1 MDGSY
6 MTDDRPLL
14 CGMCHRRMCDIAIIR
29 GDVHLLRA
37 PRRVGIPQEKVPEGR
52 VARGFGSVRGTRP
65 RDPNVRIFEDDSDE
79 NRFRIVHHHK
89 RGGRGPLDRTIT
101 AATLQK
107 MYDAAVAARADEVVL
122 R

>member
-1 MDGSY
+1 ML
-6 MTDDRPLL
+6 TDEKALL
-14 CGMCHRRMCDIAIIR
+14 CGTCGRRICDIAIIR

-52 VARGFGSVRGTRP
+52 VARSSGAIRGGRQ
-65 RDPNVRIFEDDSDE
+65 RDPNVRIFEDESDE

-89 RGGRGPLDRTIT
+89 SNSRGPLDRTVT
-101 AATLQK
+101 AATLAK
-107 MYDAAVAARADEVVL
+107 VYNAAVAAGEREVVL

>member
-1 MDGSY
+1 VAAGY
-6 MTDDRPLL
+6 LTEERPLV
-14 CGMCHRRMCDIAIIR
+14 CGMCHRRMCDIAVIN
-29 GDVHLLRA
+29 GDVALLRA

-52 VARGFGSVRGTRP
+52 VARSAGATRGTRP
-65 RDPNVRIFEDDSDE
+65 RDPNVRIFEDDSDG

-107 MYDAAVAARADEVVL
+107 MYDAAVAAGANEVVL
-122 R
+122 S